1 MPRVSHDDRIALLR
15 AVWLFER
22 CTNRELSALAGTV
35 VPRLVDAGEVLA
47 REGEDGSDFFVIVD
61 GEACASIDGDELGRI
76 GPGSFFGELALL
88 DGGPRSATVKAGTP
102 MIVLVMDRRDFDELV
117 DTAIPSVGRKML
129 TVLAQ
134 RLRIADKR
142 IGNSFERVGG
152 L

>member
-1 MPRVSHDDRIALLR
+1 MPRVSHDDRITLLR

-22 CTNRELSALAGTV
+22 CTSRELSALADTV
-35 VPRLVDAGEVLA
+35 VPRLVDDGEVLA
-47 REGEDGSDFFVIVD
+47 REGEEASEFFVIVD
-61 GEACASIDGDELGRI
+61 GDASASIEGDELARI

-88 DGGPRSATVKAGTP
+88 DGGPRTATVKAGTP

-134 RLRIADKR
+134 RLRTADKR
-142 IGNSFERVGG
+142 IGNSLERVGG